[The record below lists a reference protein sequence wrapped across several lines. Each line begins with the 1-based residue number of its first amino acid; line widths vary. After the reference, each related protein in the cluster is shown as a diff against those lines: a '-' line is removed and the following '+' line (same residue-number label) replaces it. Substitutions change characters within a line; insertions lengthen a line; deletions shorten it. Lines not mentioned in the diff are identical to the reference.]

1 MWSPVSMRL
10 SLSIKA
16 KVIPRFSLWG
26 TGNAVVLQKKKK
38 RSLFIS
44 QIFILCHREGAVP
57 PILSSRGLESPWRST
72 VSQYAKRQVV
82 RVFRGTTDCRVS
94 SFSLSSQPL
103 SCAHLHFLPLN
114 VIGMVESVVILCR
127 KIGGSRE
134 LRGFHNEHF
143 KFSCIS

>member
-1 MWSPVSMRL
+1 MRL
-10 SLSIKA
+10 SPSA
-16 KVIPRFSLWG
+16 KVRAMLLFSLWA
-26 TGNAVVLQKKKK
+26 TVIPLVPQKKKK
-38 RSLFIS
+38 PSLFIS